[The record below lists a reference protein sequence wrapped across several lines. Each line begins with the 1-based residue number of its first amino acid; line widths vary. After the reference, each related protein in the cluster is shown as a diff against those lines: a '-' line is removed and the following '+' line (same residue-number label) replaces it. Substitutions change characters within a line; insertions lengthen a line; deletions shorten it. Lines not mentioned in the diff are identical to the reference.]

1 MDVNVTDQDGWNAL
15 FAAAAAAA
23 AAAEKGNIEVVQA
36 LLSVDVKK
44 TIYIDFVR

>member
-23 AAAEKGNIEVVQA
+23 AAEKGNVEVVQA

-44 TIYIDFVR
+44 TILY